1 MRNIAFSLLALCTLT
16 AGLAH
21 AAGGAIVVSEPGYTM
36 SSVVDWTRGKVAVEI
51 THSLDPSLPSLVRAK
66 GNAAADIES
75 RLPDFLSRAVSAL
88 AVDSSHTMGDLLGSD
103 PGLFARWSELG
114 LGERPSELF
123 LSQDFSFLVARYTLP
138 LFGAQ
143 GISSPLFPSRE
154 TPIRRSTGY
163 VANRKFSGLLIHA
176 KGPLPEAGSSRM
188 AVARPALFP
197 RIWDEQ
203 MNLVLDKGMCSP
215 EALARWGMVGYV
227 LDQNEDA
234 AVLRV
239 GTFPLRLAARGV
251 FGDTPTDIVIST
263 DGARKLLTL
272 AENIAL
278 LREGRVCIVYDSLD

>member
-1 MRNIAFSLLALCTLT
+1 M
-16 AGLAH
+16 
-21 AAGGAIVVSEPGYTM
+21 
-36 SSVVDWTRGKVAVEI
+36 
-51 THSLDPSLPSLVRAK
+51 RAK

-88 AVDSSHTMGDLLGSD
+88 TVDSSHTMGDLLSSD

-114 LGERPSELF
+114 LGGHRDDFF
-123 LSQDFSFLVARYTLP
+123 LSPDFSSLVARYTLP
-138 LFGAQ
+138 FFGAQ

-154 TPIRRSTGY
+154 TPIRRSLGY
-163 VANRKFSGLLIHA
+163 VATRKFSGLLIHA
-176 KGPLPEAGSSRM
+176 KGPLPEAGSSRT

-203 MNLVLDKGMCSP
+203 MNLVLDRGMCSP
-215 EALARWGMVGYV
+215 EALAKWGMVGYA
-227 LDQNEDA
+227 LDPDEDA

-239 GTFPLRLAARGV
+239 GNFPLRLAARGV
-251 FGDTPTDIVIST
+251 FGDKPTDIVIST

>member
-1 MRNIAFSLLALCTLT
+1 MTKIALSLLVLYTL
-16 AGLAH
+16 AGGAAH
-21 AAGGAIVVSEPGYTM
+21 AAGGAVVVSEPGYTVA
-36 SSVVDWTRGKVAVEI
+36 SVVDWTRGKVAVEI
-51 THSLDPSLPSLVRAK
+51 THTLDPSLPSLVRAK
-66 GNAAADIES
+66 GDAAADIES

-88 AVDSSHTMGDLLGSD
+88 TVDSSHTMGDLLGSD

-114 LGERPSELF
+114 FGAGPPELF
-123 LSQDFSFLVARYTLP
+123 LSQDFSSLVARYTLP

-154 TPIRRSTGY
+154 TLIRRSLGY
-163 VANRKFSGLLIHA
+163 VATRKYSGLLIHA

-188 AVARPALFP
+188 AAARPALFP

-203 MNLVLDKGMCSP
+203 MNLVLDRGMCSP
-215 EALARWGMVGYV
+215 DALARWGMVGYA
-227 LDQNEDA
+227 LDPDEDA

-239 GTFPLRLAARGV
+239 GNFPLRLVARGV
-251 FGDTPTDIVIST
+251 FGDKPTDIVIST

-278 LREGRVCIVYDSLD
+278 LREGRIVIVYDSLD